1 MHARASTVMAALVF
15 GVAAVPAAAQ
25 TQHLDAATRTAILA
39 GSYRTV
45 VRVADIPPAVMA
57 AAAAARGPDLGG
69 YPLEMADPGQ
79 PFQAT
84 DVIVD
89 KRLPGRRLIAAYAST
104 AAWIVHYEAGGVAHT
119 YHIAFFRLHGKR
131 ATFVWQ
137 ASVPRTLSG
146 IVALQELVRSDKQ
159 GAIDDSYTR
168 FY

>member
-1 MHARASTVMAALVF
+1 MAALVF
-15 GVAAVPAAAQ
+15 GVTAIPAPAQ

-39 GSYRTV
+39 GGYRTV
-45 VRVADIPPAVMA
+45 VHVADVPTAVMA
-57 AAAAARGPDLGG
+57 AAAAARGPGLGG

-89 KRLPGRRLIAAYAST
+89 KRLPGRRLIAAYAS
-104 AAWIVHYEAGGVAHT
+104 ADVWIVHYEAGGVAHT
-119 YHIAFFRLHGKR
+119 YHVAFFRLHGNA

-146 IVALQELVRSDKQ
+146 LAALRELVRSDKP